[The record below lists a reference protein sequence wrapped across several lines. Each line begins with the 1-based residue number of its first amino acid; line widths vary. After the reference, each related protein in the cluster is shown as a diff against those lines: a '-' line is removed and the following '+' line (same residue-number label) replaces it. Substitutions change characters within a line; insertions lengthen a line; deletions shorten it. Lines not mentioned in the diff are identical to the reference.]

1 MHAEVADRP
10 ASVDR
15 DQTAM
20 AYKRTAKSGDKQ
32 AGKAWKIQGESSDG
46 KIVTLGRYDTEESA
60 KSDQARIL
68 EDGYY
73 RKLKIVYTPPPST
86 PGAVAAAKVGD
97 EEAVDDLP
105 VDEDLAEV
113 PETDVDSVD

>member
-1 MHAEVADRP
+1 
-10 ASVDR
+10 
-15 DQTAM
+15 M
-20 AYKRTAKSGDKQ
+20 AYKRTTKSGDKS

-60 KSDQARIL
+60 KVDQARIL

-86 PGAVAAAKVGD
+86 PGAAAAAKADD
-97 EEAVDDLP
+97 EDAVEVADDLP

-113 PETDVDSVD
+113 PETDIDSGD